1 MKQIIAFFI
10 IAVLAA
16 PLATNTHAASAIK
29 GKDLYKKIC
38 QTCHIQGGEAE
49 VMGPADKKR
58 EEWKVFFNEGTHS
71 ARPEVWEKLTRKK
84 RKDLLL
90 FFLNYAIDSEEPAE
104 CG

>member
-1 MKQIIAFFI
+1 MKHLIPIFI
-10 IAVLAA
+10 IAILAVPLGA
-16 PLATNTHAASAIK
+16 PAQAASAIK
-29 GKDLYKKIC
+29 GKQLYKSLC
-38 QTCHIQGGEAE
+38 QSCHIQGGEAS

-58 EEWKVFFNEGTHS
+58 EEWKAFFNEGTHS

-90 FFLNYAIDSEEPAE
+90 FFLNYAIDSEQPDE